1 MCFKK
6 LKSRVV
12 QTVLVPPAFI
22 VVNITY
28 SDDYPKYPLGKYAK
42 KQHKGK
48 LVALQIGRVINAQF
62 PTLYKRAESLVDPR
76 KHREYA
82 LAELVFGSIAMFMF
96 KFGSR
101 NQFDNYRKEGVFK
114 KNYHRT
120 FKMQLPSSDA
130 IEDLMRLLEP
140 KELEAMKEAIVKEL
154 IRRKV
159 FHKFRFM
166 GKKFLVSVDGSGTS
180 TYATNYCGQCTS
192 KTSKNG
198 NTTYFHH
205 VLEAKLVTHNDMAIS
220 VATEWIENEAGGH
233 YEKQDCEQKAFQ
245 RLAIKLKEAFP
256 RLPLVILA
264 DGLYPN
270 QTIFK
275 ICRDNGW
282 DFIFTFKDGNLPT
295 IHKELELL
303 PPSPGNT
310 RKRTLAGK
318 GILKNQVYTWENYLD
333 YNGFSLS
340 VITCKETK
348 RHIKNPEKTGSET
361 REFTHITNLE
371 INRGNCFAVSDS
383 GRLRW
388 AIENSFDY
396 LKNHGY
402 NLGHKFSRVSFTAYK
417 NYYQCMMIAHTINQF
432 VEKSTD
438 FIELKDSVPKQ
449 GVMFLWQR
457 LISFFTDFDLGP
469 DELEQH
475 VKQRTQIRLA

>member
-1 MCFKK
+1 M
-6 LKSRVV
+6 
-12 QTVLVPPAFI
+12 
-22 VVNITY
+22 
-28 SDDYPKYPLGKYAK
+28 GKYAK
-42 KQHKGK
+42 NQHKGK
-48 LVALQIGRVINAQF
+48 FVAFQIGKVINSQF
-62 PTLYKRAESLVDPR
+62 PTLYQRAENLLDPR

-82 LAELVFGSIAMFMF
+82 LAELIFGGIAMFMF

-120 FKMQLPSSDA
+120 FKMRLPSSDA
-130 IEDLMRLLEP
+130 IEDLVRLLEP
-140 KELEAMKEAIVKEL
+140 SELETLKEAIVKEL

-166 GKKFLVSVDGSGTS
+166 GKKFLIAVDGTGTS
-180 TYATNYCGQCTS
+180 TYMADYCGQCTS

-198 NTTYFHH
+198 HTTYFHY
-205 VLEAKLVTHNDMAIS
+205 VLEAKLVTHNDMGVS
-220 VATEWIENEAGGH
+220 VATEWVENRIDGD

-245 RLAIKLKEAFP
+245 RLAIKLKKMFP
-256 RLPLVILA
+256 RLPIVILA

-270 QTIFK
+270 QTIFE

-282 DFIFTFKDGNLPT
+282 DFIFTFKDGNLPS

-303 PPSPGNT
+303 PCSPDNF
-310 RKRTLAGK
+310 KERTLAK
-318 GILKNQVYTWENYLD
+318 GGVLKHQVYTWENKLD

-340 VITCKETK
+340 VITCKETS
-348 RHIKNPEKTGSET
+348 RRIKKHDGQPPEPRG
-361 REFTHITNLE
+361 FTHITNME
-371 INRGNCFAVSDS
+371 IDRGNCMVISDS

-402 NLGHKFSRVSFTAYK
+402 NLGHKFSRVSFIAYK
-417 NYYQCMMIAHTINQF
+417 NYYQCMMIAHAINQF

-438 FIELKDSVPKQ
+438 FIELKKSGPKQ
-449 GVMFLWQR
+449 GTLFLWQR
-457 LISFFTDFDLGP
+457 LVSFFTDFDIEPSSL
-469 DELEQH
+469 DEY
-475 VKQRTQIRLA
+475 VKHRTQIRLA